1 MKGLITSNQRRASIW
16 QLAAHWTRFAASLL
30 IGGGSGLGFAD
41 WLAPAV
47 LLWGNYYCA
56 LYRERGGRRDW
67 WLKMKILTKTT
78 IIFQQDWRSLI
89 CLNYPHI
96 QMYELFG
103 DK

>member
-56 LYRERGGRRDW
+56 LYRESGGRRDW
-67 WLKMKILTKTT
+67 WLKMKILTIIRDKRISYIISHQKET
-78 IIFQQDWRSLI
+78 IKRYNFIFFCFL
-89 CLNYPHI
+89 
-96 QMYELFG
+96 
-103 DK
+103 